1 MNGELETGAYKPEA
15 AGSRE
20 VIVDVC
26 ETALLAA
33 LIGVSGSFKIPGLVP
48 GTEFQLS
55 APIAV
60 AICGVFGFKKYI
72 IAGVLASLLSL
83 ALGTHTILNVT
94 ISMSF
99 RLAVGAVWLLL
110 GSSRLFLYHFRTD
123 RDNRGK
129 GSNDTSSGKR
139 ILCHGGG
146 GSAGHGVHGGYG
158 LVRCGGVEACPVD
171 KEKIDK
177 RQKSLPISW
186 QPIAVSNRV

>member
-60 AICGVFGFKKYI
+60 AIKKYI

-110 GSSRLFLYHFRTD
+110 GSSRLFYIISGPIGTTAARGAMTLLL
-123 RDNRGK
+123 GK
-129 GSNDTSSGKR
+129 GFYAMVAAALPGMAFTAATAWFVAGVLKR
-139 ILCHGGG
+139 
-146 GSAGHGVHGGYG
+146 
-158 LVRCGGVEACPVD
+158 VRS
-171 KEKIDK
+171 IRK
-177 RQKSLPISW
+177 R
-186 QPIAVSNRV
+186 

>member
-26 ETALLAA
+26 KTALLAA

-48 GTEFQLS
+48 GT
-55 APIAV
+55 PIAV

-110 GSSRLFLYHFRTD
+110 GSSRLFYIISGPIGTTAARGAMTLLL
-123 RDNRGK
+123 GK
-129 GSNDTSSGKR
+129 GFYAMVAAALPGMAFTAATAWFVAGVLKR
-139 ILCHGGG
+139 
-146 GSAGHGVHGGYG
+146 
-158 LVRCGGVEACPVD
+158 VRSIR
-171 KEKIDK
+171 KK
-177 RQKSLPISW
+177 
-186 QPIAVSNRV
+186 

>member
-110 GSSRLFLYHFRTD
+110 GSSRLFISFRTD

-129 GSNDTSSGKR
+129 GSNDTSSGKGFYAMVAAA
-139 ILCHGGG
+139 LPGMAFTAATAWFV
-146 GSAGHGVHGGYG
+146 AGV
-158 LVRCGGVEACPVD
+158 LKRVRS
-171 KEKIDK
+171 IRK
-177 RQKSLPISW
+177 R
-186 QPIAVSNRV
+186 

>member
-110 GSSRLFLYHFRTD
+110 GSSRLFYIISGPIGTTAA
-123 RDNRGK
+123 RGAM
-129 GSNDTSSGKR
+129 TLLLGKD
-139 ILCHGGG
+139 LCHGGG

-171 KEKIDK
+171 KE
-177 RQKSLPISW
+177 R
-186 QPIAVSNRV
+186 

>member
-1 MNGELETGAYKPEA
+1 MKGELETGTYKMEA

-20 VIVDVC
+20 VVIDVC

-33 LIGVSGSFKIPGLVP
+33 FIGVSGSFKIPGLVP

-72 IAGVLASLLSL
+72 IAGVMASILSL

-110 GSSRLFLYHFRTD
+110 GSSRLFYVISGPIGTTAARGAMTLLL
-123 RDNRGK
+123 GK
-129 GSNDTSSGKR
+129 GFYAMVAAAMPGMVFTAATAWFVAGILKR
-139 ILCHGGG
+139 
-146 GSAGHGVHGGYG
+146 
-158 LVRCGGVEACPVD
+158 VRSIR
-171 KEKIDK
+171 KIDK
-177 RQKSLPISW
+177 RQKTS
-186 QPIAVSNRV
+186 V

>member
-110 GSSRLFLYHFRTD
+110 GSSRLFYIISGPIGTTAARGAMTLLL
-123 RDNRGK
+123 GK
-129 GSNDTSSGKR
+129 GFYAMVAAALPGMAFTAATAWFV
-139 ILCHGGG
+139 
-146 GSAGHGVHGGYG
+146 AGV
-158 LVRCGGVEACPVD
+158 
-171 KEKIDK
+171 
-177 RQKSLPISW
+177 
-186 QPIAVSNRV
+186 

>member
-110 GSSRLFLYHFRTD
+110 GSSRLFYIISGPIGTTAARGAMTLLL
-123 RDNRGK
+123 GK
-129 GSNDTSSGKR
+129 GFYAMVAAALPGMAFT
-139 ILCHGGG
+139 
-146 GSAGHGVHGGYG
+146 AATAWFVA
-158 LVRCGGVEACPVD
+158 ACPVY

-177 RQKSLPISW
+177 RQKTS
-186 QPIAVSNRV
+186 V

>member
-1 MNGELETGAYKPEA
+1 M
-15 AGSRE
+15 
-20 VIVDVC
+20 
-26 ETALLAA
+26 
-33 LIGVSGSFKIPGLVP
+33 SGSFKIPGLVP

-72 IAGVLASLLSL
+72 IAGGVGVSIESGAGNAHDFECDDLHVIPAGCRRGMAPARFVPIVL
-83 ALGTHTILNVT
+83 H
-94 ISMSF
+94 
-99 RLAVGAVWLLL
+99 
-110 GSSRLFLYHFRTD
+110 HFRYN

-129 GSNDTSSGKR
+129 GSNDASSGKR

>member
-110 GSSRLFLYHFRTD
+110 GSSRLFYIISGPIGTTAMTLLL
-123 RDNRGK
+123 GK
-129 GSNDTSSGKR
+129 GFYAMVAAALPGMAFTAATAWFVAGVLKR
-139 ILCHGGG
+139 
-146 GSAGHGVHGGYG
+146 
-158 LVRCGGVEACPVD
+158 VRS
-171 KEKIDK
+171 IRK
-177 RQKSLPISW
+177 R
-186 QPIAVSNRV
+186 

>member
-99 RLAVGAVWLLL
+99 RLAVGAVW
-110 GSSRLFLYHFRTD
+110 FVPIVLYHFRTD

-129 GSNDTSSGKR
+129 GSNDASSGKR

-177 RQKSLPISW
+177 RQKTS
-186 QPIAVSNRV
+186 V